1 MWEENVD
8 SYANTGCISINS
20 QSEPAHLLHHIPCR
34 NILSNQ
40 GEHRQKS
47 DASNPLKDSFLYG
60 SETAQL
66 QYLQYLGPWTSS
78 WDSLWIIVG
87 HDRFSNII
95 SEPYENVFG
104 VRTSERDVE
113 FTYLEDSSV
122 DQSLVWSLY
131 LNHVDIEI
139 LFLLWHHGPWQ
150 WRQQAT

>member
-95 SEPYENVFG
+95 SEPNENVFG
-104 VRTSERDVE
+104 VE
-113 FTYLEDSSV
+113 FTYIWNIL
-122 DQSLVWSLY
+122 QWTKVWSDLFTY
-131 LNHVDIEI
+131 IMLILEYYFCCDIMDLNSEGSKQ
-139 LFLLWHHGPWQ
+139 LSL
-150 WRQQAT
+150 